1 MAGKK
6 ETVLDLGK
14 FIDKGVRVK
23 LSGGREG
30 ACLPKK
36 KCAPLSLEAEF
47 DTRKVY
53 VVGATRVSH
62 PRTRAHARAPLPPY
76 QVSPSPTPPT
86 YAVTGTLKG
95 FDQLL
100 NLVLDEC
107 LEYLRDPEDPL
118 KITDQTR
125 NLGLIVCR
133 GTSVMVVSGLDG
145 MEEIANP
152 FLPAEGEIDVGAA
165 P

>member
-1 MAGKK
+1 MSGKK

-23 LSGGREG
+23 LSGGRE
-30 ACLPKK
+30 
-36 KCAPLSLEAEF
+36 
-47 DTRKVY
+47 
-53 VVGATRVSH
+53 
-62 PRTRAHARAPLPPY
+62 
-76 QVSPSPTPPT
+76 
-86 YAVTGTLKG
+86 VTGTLKG

-107 LEYLRDPEDPL
+107 VEYLRDVDDPL
-118 KITDQTR
+118 KITDETR
-125 NLGLIVCR
+125 SLGLIVCR

-152 FLPAEGEIDVGAA
+152 FLHSEEGGAVMA
-165 P
+165 GGE